1 MMEPLPPGGRLTSDM
16 TDPHA
21 QHDRTRIAV
30 LAARPDDLST
40 EDARLARQLIA
51 DCEACTDLLADL
63 IEIQAAVPHAAMPSR
78 TREFTLSQADA
89 SRLGRTGWRRFLAMV
104 GSSRDQVT
112 RPLAMGLTTL
122 GLAGVIVATLPG
134 SLGSGATSAVPA
146 EVARQEQA
154 APAAGAPNPG
164 LFSMT
169 TGPDT
174 AGSPDGAGFQEG
186 QPDVRTDQGGSDA
199 ASDLKSM
206 AIRDD
211 VTGLSTLLVLGG
223 VLIILGMGLFGL
235 RWTARRFGDG

>member
-1 MMEPLPPGGRLTSDM
+1 MEPLPPGGRLTSDM
-16 TDPHA
+16 TDRHA

-30 LAARPDDLST
+30 LAVRPDDLAPD
-40 EDARLARQLIA
+40 EAQLARSLVA
-51 DCEACTDLLADL
+51 ECGACADLLADL
-63 IEIQAAVPHAAMPSR
+63 IGIQAAVPHAAIPAR
-78 TREFTLSQADA
+78 PRDFTLSDADA

-134 SLGSGATSAVPA
+134 TFGSGGQSALPA
-146 EVARQEQA
+146 DAARQEQA
-154 APAAGAPNPG
+154 APAAGAPNPE

-169 TGPDT
+169 AGPDT
-174 AGSPDGAGFQEG
+174 AGSPDGVGFQEG
-186 QPDVRTDQGGSDA
+186 QPGVTREDQGGSDA
-199 ASDLKSM
+199 ASDLRSA